1 MSLLSGMYYA
11 APNFRRDVMDL
22 IEDIG
27 GKVAI
32 VTGASSGIGEATAK
46 SLADEGTHVVLAARR
61 EAELH
66 DLADQIES
74 NGGDTLVIPTD
85 VTSEAD
91 IEELV
96 DQTVAEFGQVDIL
109 VNNAGVM
116 LLEEVQDAD
125 TDNFQ
130 QMVDVNLSGLMKL
143 THAVLPIMQDHGA
156 GHIVNISSVAGR
168 KSFPGSSAY
177 SATKFGVNGF
187 SEGLRQEVT
196 GEDDIRVTL
205 IEPGYVDTELAEHIP
220 DEDRKQQTKEALET
234 MESLTSTDIA
244 RSITY
249 AVGQPAHVDVNELL
263 IRPTHQEL

>member
-1 MSLLSGMYYA
+1 M
-11 APNFRRDVMDL
+11 NL
-22 IEDIG
+22 IEDLG

-32 VTGASSGIGEATAK
+32 ITGASSGIGEATAK
-46 SLADEGTHVVLAARR
+46 SLADEGAAVVLAARR
-61 EAELH
+61 KDELES
-66 DLADQIES
+66 LAGQIES
-74 NGGDTLVIPTD
+74 DGGDALVVPSD
-85 VTSEAD
+85 VTSDTD
-91 IEELV
+91 IQELV
-96 DQTVAEFGQVDIL
+96 DQTVEVFGQVDIL

-125 TDNFQ
+125 TENFQ

-143 THAVLPIMQDHGA
+143 THAVLPVMQDQGA

-205 IEPGYVDTELAEHIP
+205 IEPGYVNTELAEHIP
-220 DEDRKQQTKEALET
+220 DEERKQQTKEALET
-234 MESLTSTDIA
+234 MESLTSRDIA

-249 AVGQPAHVDVNELL
+249 AVGQPTHVDVNELL

>member
-1 MSLLSGMYYA
+1 MS
-11 APNFRRDVMDL
+11 L
-22 IEDIG
+22 IEDIS

-32 VTGASSGIGEATAK
+32 ITGASSGIGEATAK
-46 SLADEGTHVVLAARR
+46 SLAEEGVSVVLAARR
-61 EAELH
+61 KNELEDIAH
-66 DLADQIES
+66 QIEAD
-74 NGGDTLVIPTD
+74 GGSALVVPTD
-85 VTSEAD
+85 VTDET
-91 IEELV
+91 ELQQLV
-96 DQTVAEFGQVDIL
+96 DQTVDAFGQIDIL

-143 THAVLPIMQDHGA
+143 THAALPVMQEHGA

-187 SEGLRQEVT
+187 SEGLRQEVA
-196 GEDDIRVTL
+196 GEDDIRITL

-220 DEDRKQQTKEALET
+220 DEERKQQTKQALET
-234 MESLTSTDIA
+234 MDSLTSMDIA